1 METSTGRT
9 RLPCK
14 PKWWN
19 IDWVELGCR
28 GWDINVEGACYGE
41 QKRMRAR
48 FDSCFVHLDRDT
60 LGLHIHGHRTFVAQV
75 FSDLVAAKVFQVIEE
90 TNTLNLEM
98 DVTSCDMRHLTA
110 DTTADSGY
118 YLKLVA

>member
-1 METSTGRT
+1 MNR
-9 RLPCK
+9 K

-48 FDSCFVHLDRDT
+48 FDSCFVHLDRET
-60 LGLHIHGHRTFVAQV
+60 LGLHIHGHRPFVARV
-75 FSDLVAAKVFQVIEE
+75 FSDLIAAGMFRITEE
-90 TNTLNLEM
+90 RNIWNLTM
-98 DVTSCDMRHLTA
+98 DMGGFGGNYPTTSDN
-110 DTTADSGY
+110 TTAANGY
-118 YLKLVA
+118 CLKLVA